1 MRNENLELLK
11 SDRHDLSRE
20 RKSKR
25 QNEEMPLICP
35 GCKGFF
41 TESFKVQHQLVCPVS
56 SVRVML
62 PVPSVQKCKPAEK

>member
-35 GCKGFF
+35 DCKGFF
-41 TESFKVQHQLVCPVS
+41 TESFKAQHQLVCPVS

-62 PVPSVQKCKPAEK
+62 PVPSVQKCKLAEK